1 MPDEYIS
8 REAALKYIKSE
19 QCRTCSD
26 IGLCGNCAVLVAVKL
41 LEKVPAADVAEV
53 VRCKDCKHK
62 VRTDANGIVICS
74 EGILYDRDRRA
85 HPRSAVY
92 GGLFVQ
98 IRRQA
103 RRRGCEV
110 HADADKGVSAQ
121 PEIHAVKI
129 RNRYTGDLKQEI

>member
-53 VRCKDCKHK
+53 VRCRDCKH
-62 VRTDANGIVICS
+62 RTEYGNCGHPRQKGVLPSAYPFDFCS
-74 EGILYDRDRRA
+74 YGDRRVDHLA
-85 HPRSAVY
+85 LEAETT
-92 GGLFVQ
+92 Q
-98 IRRQA
+98 IID
-103 RRRGCEV
+103 G
-110 HADADKGVSAQ
+110 
-121 PEIHAVKI
+121 
-129 RNRYTGDLKQEI
+129 